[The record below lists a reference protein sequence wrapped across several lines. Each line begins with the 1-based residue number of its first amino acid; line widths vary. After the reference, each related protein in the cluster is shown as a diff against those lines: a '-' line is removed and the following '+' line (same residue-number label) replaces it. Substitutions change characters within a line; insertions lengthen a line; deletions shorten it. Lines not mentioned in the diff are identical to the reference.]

1 MYEDLPLFSKLMAR
15 KVIVSKFK
23 FFIMKLWE
31 FARLFTAT
39 ARVNLIFPSQKL
51 NSNEAL
57 QLETQGDLMR
67 LFLFWITPVSVVQFI
82 IQMFKLNGL
91 GKTHRERI
99 CSRTENLARPFTTDK
114 LFERIQIFNEWRFHR
129 LIQLQTNT
137 SLFNFPRTFCEGLKL
152 IANAF

>member
-1 MYEDLPLFSKLMAR
+1 MAT

-23 FFIMKLWE
+23 FSIMKLWE
-31 FARLFTAT
+31 FARLFTVT
-39 ARVNLIFPSQKL
+39 ACVNLAFPPQKL

-57 QLETQGDLMR
+57 QLDTRDLMR

-91 GKTHRERI
+91 GKTHRERL
-99 CSRTENLARPFTTDK
+99 CSRTENFARPFTTDK
-114 LFERIQIFNEWRFHR
+114 LFERIQILNEWKFHR

-137 SLFNFPRTFCEGLKL
+137 SLFNSPGTFCEGLKL